1 MGLIEEITG
10 LAPKFLESNRKAILE
25 KFSRKMEQAKS
36 HRKYFSQLW
45 EAYAW
50 ASIIGFINNKPL
62 KLVPINKNDS
72 IKSDAFKFSVILN
85 NGEDIAFA
93 LILAAISKSEKGY
106 KVLETPNEII
116 QIISEYANGGFQIIK
131 EKIAEDPDIFQNP
144 NDYIK
149 ELLERA

>member
-1 MGLIEEITG
+1 MGLIEEIAG
-10 LAPKFLESNRKAILE
+10 LAPKFLESNRAAILE
-25 KFSRKMEQAKS
+25 KFSRKMEHAKT

-50 ASIIGFINNKPL
+50 ASIIGFVNNKRL
-62 KLVPINKNDS
+62 KLNPLDKDDS
-72 IKSDAFKFSVILN
+72 VKSDAFKFSVILN

-93 LILAAISKSEKGY
+93 LILAAISKSEKGF

-131 EKIAEDPDIFQNP
+131 EKIDEDPNIFQNP

-149 ELLERA
+149 ELLERY

>member
-10 LAPKFLESNRKAILE
+10 LAPKFLESNREAVLE

-50 ASIIGFINNKPL
+50 ASIIGFINNRPL
-62 KLVPINKNDS
+62 KLDPTSKTDS

-85 NGEDIAFA
+85 NGEDVAYA
-93 LILAAISKSEKGY
+93 LILAAIAKSDKGF
-106 KVLETPNEII
+106 KILETPNEII

-131 EKIAEDPDIFQNP
+131 EKIAEDPNIFQNP

-149 ELLERA
+149 ELLERN

>member
-1 MGLIEEITG
+1 MGLVEEIAG
-10 LAPKFLESNRKAILE
+10 SAPKFLESNREAILE
-25 KFSRKMEQAKS
+25 KFSRKMEHAKT

-50 ASIIGFINNKPL
+50 ASIIGFINNKKL
-62 KLVPINKNDS
+62 KLTPIDKNDS
-72 IKSDAFKFSVILN
+72 VKNDAFKFSVILN

-93 LILAAISKSEKGY
+93 LILAAISKSDKGF
-106 KVLETPNEII
+106 KVLESPNEII

-131 EKIAEDPDIFQNP
+131 EKIAEDPNIFQNP

-149 ELLERA
+149 ELLERN